1 MVGIKTKV
9 GLKGQIVIPKVL
21 RDEYNIS
28 PGDEVIIKEDNNI
41 LILEKSKEDIVKKL
55 EEMAKKI
62 RFNKKINVHSI
73 EEEYEERWK
82 KAQHST

>member
-1 MVGIKTKV
+1 MVRIKTKV
-9 GLKGQIVIPKVL
+9 GPKGQIVIPKIL
-21 RDEYNIS
+21 REEYNIS
-28 PGDEVIIKEDNNI
+28 PGDEVIIKENNDT
-41 LILEKSKEDIVKKL
+41 LILEKPKEDIVKKL

-62 RFNKKINVHSI
+62 RFNKKINVHAI

>member
-1 MVGIKTKV
+1 MVRIKTRV
-9 GLKGQIVIPKVL
+9 GPKGQIVIPKVF

-28 PGDEVIIKEDNNI
+28 PGDDITIEENNQMLVI
-41 LILEKSKEDIVKKL
+41 EKPKEDIIKKL
-55 EEMAKKI
+55 EAFAKKI
-62 RFNKKINVHSI
+62 RFREKIDVHAI